1 MQIFIRNWILMPIMA
16 LILVTSLVGC
26 KDEVKPEPEP
36 NPDPAEFAVVEEEVA
51 VPFEGGAAQVTYT
64 LENPVE
70 GLTLAFQP
78 EADWVNT
85 EDLSA
90 DGVIKFNVD
99 PNEEE
104 AERTA
109 KVTVT
114 YGEISDSF
122 VVKQAPY
129 VEPAAF
135 EIIVPEDKV
144 TTSTI
149 SFQVIPFDKE
159 MTYMAAIIEKATFDQ
174 SATPED
180 YIQGEIEY
188 YMWYAG
194 QYGYTLEE
202 YLSEA
207 LYTGDTELLEVSKL
221 SPQTEYIVYAYG
233 LTPQADVLTD
243 LYYEFVTSKAPEHID
258 MSFDINYDINGPM
271 VDAEVIP
278 SIGNQKYV
286 FNTIKKSDYT
296 NDNELK
302 DYYQQLL
309 LEQAETYELFGL
321 SVEEFVSQISKTGNE
336 TISLE
341 LLSEIEYVG
350 FAVAIDNSAFLVSDL
365 TSKEFKTGE
374 LAMSDNQI
382 TVEITNVGSRAA
394 DLKITTT
401 NNDPY
406 VFYTEPSANWE
417 GKTNEEILE
426 ELINTY
432 SFGHKVRNGDYEAKI
447 TGFQPNTEYAS
458 FTFGY
463 QAQTATTELVRV
475 DFTTKE
481 AQLADVTFKVIHDK
495 YFDGD
500 EVKAKYPD
508 IFKDAGGCGVLPVT
522 AEALPE
528 DKVMEFKYHVYK
540 GDMTDVSK
548 KPDDKI
554 IGDLIFIGIEEPSSY
569 CIMTYGEV
577 YTIVGFATDYEGN
590 YGPVYRELITLTKDG
605 VSPIDE
611 FPSPSSSTLS
621 ALYATEFVPKTLPEI
636 SIEDLKPIV
645 KEKENGIRFY
655 VGFEVQPGKVTE
667 KKINNRRYLP
677 VR

>member
-36 NPDPAEFAVVEEEVA
+36 KPDPAEFAVVEEEVA

-144 TTSTI
+144 THCTI

-194 QYGYTLEE
+194 RYGFTLEE
-202 YLSEA
+202 YLNEA
-207 LYTGDTELLEVSKL
+207 LHVGDSELLEVEEL
-221 SPQTEYIVYAYG
+221 VPETEYIVYAYG

-243 LYYEFVTSKAPEHID
+243 LYYEVVKSKAPEQVD
-258 MSFDINYDINGPM
+258 MSFDINYEINGPA
-271 VDAEVIP
+271 VDAVVTP
-278 SIGNQKYV
+278 SIDNQKYV
-286 FNTIKKSDYT
+286 FSTIKKSDYT
-296 NDNELK
+296 NDDELK
-302 DYYQQLL
+302 SSYQQTLL
-309 LEQAETYELFGL
+309 DNYLAMSAFGMTM
-321 SVEEFVSQISKTGNE
+321 EEYIRQISKTGNE
-336 TISLE
+336 TISLDMAAE
-341 LLSEIEYVG
+341 TEYVG
-350 FAVAIDNSAFLVSDL
+350 FAVAIDNSAFLVSDV

-382 TVEITNVGSRAA
+382 KVEITNVGARTA
-394 DLKITTT
+394 DVKITTS

-406 VFYTEPSANWE
+406 VFYKEPKANWE

-426 ELINTY
+426 ELTNTY
-432 SFGHKVRNGDYEAKI
+432 SFGHLARNGDYEAKI
-447 TGFQPNTEYAS
+447 TGLQPNTEYAS

-463 QAQTATTELVRV
+463 QSQIATTELVRV

-481 AQLADVTFKVIHDK
+481 AQLADVTFKLIHDK

-508 IFKDAGGCGVLPVT
+508 AFKDAGGCGVLPVT

-569 CIMTYGEV
+569 CIMTYDEV

-605 VSPIDE
+605 ASPIDE

-621 ALYATEFVPKTLPEI
+621 ALYSTEFVSKTLPEL

-655 VGFEVQPGKVTE
+655 SGIEVQPGKVTE